1 MSVPHVRMVCDL
13 LKFPVEATS
22 LEMERI
28 DGVMGLIAEGLDLP
42 YLGRDG
48 PACTAIVP
56 WTRQPPA
63 PPPPPPRPSSH
74 GGWIGATW
82 GGVQEPLASQ
92 DEQAQQY
99 QLQQWHG
106 QASKE
111 EPQQL
116 QRQGGGSSQSGGSF
130 FSAFENPFSM
140 AVLKRA
146 MAFKAEDV
154 AGEQSDESEPV
165 RSPARRQPPVQRR
178 APPTPPTPP
187 NRGPRT
193 PTRAAARAAV
203 PTRAARPCPR
213 PSRAPHVAPPGAH
226 TKVEDM
232 CTCVY
237 STT

>member
-13 LKFPVEATS
+13 LKFPVAATS

-28 DGVMGLIAEGLDLP
+28 DGVMGLIAEGLNLP
-42 YLGRDG
+42 YVCRDG
-48 PACTAIVP
+48 PAACTAIVP
-56 WTRQPPA
+56 WTKQPPA
-63 PPPPPPRPSSH
+63 PPPPPPRPASH
-74 GGWIGATW
+74 GGWIGETW
-82 GGVQEPLASQ
+82 GGVQEPLAIQ
-92 DEQAQQY
+92 NEQAQQY
-99 QLQQWHG
+99 QPQQWHG

-111 EPQQL
+111 EPRQL
-116 QRQGGGSSQSGGSF
+116 QRQGDGSSQSGGSF
-130 FSAFENPFSM
+130 FSAFDTPFSM

-146 MAFKAEDV
+146 MAFKAEDG

-165 RSPARRQPPVQRR
+165 RSPVRRQPPVRRR

-187 NRGPRT
+187 SRGPRT
-193 PTRAAARAAV
+193 PTRAAARTAA

-213 PSRAPHVAPPGAH
+213 PSRAPHVAPP
-226 TKVEDM
+226 VEDM